1 MTALSDRFAAAL
13 FSLAISAMFFAAA
26 IAPATPNLAGTGVLA

>member
-1 MTALSDRFAAAL
+1 MTDFSSRFVAA
-13 FSLAISAMFFAAA
+13 FSSLAVSAMFLAMA